1 MIMYRQLVFQKP
13 PMLNKKQI
21 LEKFKLIEVFNN
33 KRTCILEND
42 DISFSIDKKVIRVFL
57 YNDKDKVLLNT
68 VKDYFYEK

>member
-1 MIMYRQLVFQKP
+1 
-13 PMLNKKQI
+13 MLNKKQI